1 MTIFTPTLTDDDDLI
16 GAKLAA
22 LAIKIADEASTDD
35 IGLEARIDAFKV
47 LTTYYVNTTK
57 IGARADPEP
66 DDGVPTFEHLQQ
78 RLQAAASRA

>member
-1 MTIFTPTLTDDDDLI
+1 MTIFNPTLTEDDDPI

-78 RLQAAASRA
+78 RLQAATGRA